1 MTAPVL
7 PRSVGTP
14 LARIDAREKVMG
26 HARYAYEHHA
36 EGVAYCHPVQAAIAS
51 GEVRG
56 VDASEALARDG
67 VLAVIW
73 AENAPALGDAGDAE
87 LALFQSRSV
96 AYRGQ
101 IVGAVVAESLEV
113 AREAA
118 GLVRVDYDERA
129 HDVILRPDH
138 PELYAP
144 EKVNPAFPN
153 ETGQGDPDGALAAAA
168 VSVDVTY
175 TTPAF
180 HNNPMEPHATV
191 AVWEH
196 GGLTL
201 YDSTQ
206 SASGVAS
213 TIAKVFELQPEQVR
227 VISPH
232 VGGGFGSKGLP
243 RPNVVLA
250 AVAAKVVE
258 RAVKVATTRQQ
269 MFASTRYRTPTI
281 LRLRLAPDAE
291 GRLQAISHEASRR
304 RWIVGE
310 R

>member
-14 LARIDAREKVMG
+14 LVRVDAREKVMG

-87 LALFQSRSV
+87 LALFQSRAV

-101 IVGAVVAESLEV
+101 IVAAVVAESLEV

-129 HDVILRPDH
+129 HDVICAR
-138 PELYAP
+138 
-144 EKVNPAFPN
+144 
-153 ETGQGDPDGALAAAA
+153 
-168 VSVDVTY
+168 
-175 TTPAF
+175 
-180 HNNPMEPHATV
+180 
-191 AVWEH
+191 
-196 GGLTL
+196 
-201 YDSTQ
+201 
-206 SASGVAS
+206 
-213 TIAKVFELQPEQVR
+213 
-227 VISPH
+227 
-232 VGGGFGSKGLP
+232 
-243 RPNVVLA
+243 
-250 AVAAKVVE
+250 
-258 RAVKVATTRQQ
+258 TTRS
-269 MFASTRYRTPTI
+269 STR
-281 LRLRLAPDAE
+281 
-291 GRLQAISHEASRR
+291 RR
-304 RWIVGE
+304 RSI
-310 R
+310 RRSRT